1 METKPRIL
9 YLQKI
14 LLERTDEE
22 YFKILAEDVDNDEI
36 LQIHGYYFRVV
47 K

>member
-1 METKPRIL
+1 MESKPRIL

-22 YFKILAEDVDNDEI
+22 HLLSTTQLIGILNDEYGI
-36 LQIHGYYFRVV
+36 
-47 K
+47 